1 MMESR
6 IPRTKTTT
14 PTGAGLIGA
23 ITITIVAAVGVGTMV
38 AIMVAVGVATVAAT
52 VVAVG
57 VGILHKIHLHAV

>member
-23 ITITIVAAVGVGTMV
+23 ITITIVAAVGVAIV
-38 AIMVAVGVATVAAT
+38 AAVGVGTVAAI

-57 VGILHKIHLHAV
+57 VGIPHKIHLQAV